1 MRKFRLTTHEREQVL
16 DITGQVQTAIRDS
29 GCPDGFCVVFCPHTT
44 AALSVNENADPD
56 VKTDLLRHLAEM
68 IPQKRSFHH
77 AEGNSDAH
85 IKTIL
90 SGPSLT
96 LLVEGGQACL
106 GTWQGVYF
114 LEFDGPREREVWVK
128 CSSH

>member
-1 MRKFRLTTHEREQVL
+1 MRTFRLRTSRREQVL
-16 DITGQVQTAIRDS
+16 DITGSVQEAVEQDGCRD
-29 GCPDGFCVVFCPHTT
+29 GLAVVFCPHTT

-56 VKTDLLRHLAEM
+56 VKDDLLRHLARI
-68 IPQKRSFHH
+68 IPPDPAFHH

-85 IKTIL
+85 IKTVL

-96 LLVEGGQACL
+96 LLVEQGRLLL

-114 LEFDGPREREVWVK
+114 LEFDGPRDREVWVK
-128 CSSH
+128 TLAR